1 MAAAALLGNVV
12 LFDESREKLV
22 KKGGLE
28 KLMKVATP
36 DNLPLTRTTLVAIA
50 NLVAEEGNVDCSYGV
65 GGGGGEGLSVVFW
78 FLFF

>member
-50 NLVAEEGNVDCSYGV
+50 NLVAEEG
-65 GGGGGEGLSVVFW
+65 EK
-78 FLFF
+78 